1 MAYKVYAKG
10 NYLIL
15 QDTITNEFFEDA
27 KANVLVRK
35 LLVAD
40 TSYSFTF
47 KGGTPQ
53 INNVALSDL
62 KQFDGTAWASAA
74 AFETFI
80 FSNTGFNPVSQE
92 QLTDVQTALNNLQVQ
107 SGLSS
112 FNLDPVLS
120 TQNNPQTPNVGDR
133 YLVGLTPTGV
143 WLGKENYLAEGNGTG
158 WIFTTPLNDMI
169 IVDTS
174 TDITFRYNGTLWL
187 QWGASS
193 ILHNGNRLA
202 ATMTI
207 GTNDNFG
214 VTFKTNNSTR
224 VSIGTTTIINYLVT
238 RFNSE
243 TASSLVYLDAS
254 KNLKSLSTATYPDIT
269 ELSYLKGATS
279 SVQSQLNAKSPLN
292 VTLERKTS
300 SLVYLDAS
308 KNLKSLS
315 TATYPDITELSYLK
329 GATSSVQ
336 SQLNAKSPLN
346 VTLERKTSS
355 YTLVASDNTKLIE
368 MNVATANTLTINT
381 GLFSAGNQVLIS
393 QYGAGQT
400 SFVAGAGMTLRS
412 DGGKLK
418 IGTQYSLATL
428 IFISATEAY
437 ITGNLIL

>member
-15 QDTITNEFFEDA
+15 QDTVTNEFFEDA

-35 LLVAD
+35 LLAAD

-53 INNVALSDL
+53 INNVALTDL

-107 SGLSS
+107 SGVSS

-133 YLVGLTPTGV
+133 YLIGLIPTGDWV
-143 WLGKENYLAEGNGTG
+143 GKQNYLAEGNGTG
-158 WIFTTPLNDMI
+158 WIYTTPINDMI
-169 IVDTS
+169 IVDTN
-174 TDITFRYNGTLWL
+174 TDITFRYNGTEWK

-193 ILHNGNRLA
+193 ILQNGNRLQ

-214 VTFKTNNSTR
+214 VYFKTNNLTR
-224 VSIGTTTIINYLVT
+224 FAIGTSTIINYLVT
-238 RFNSE
+238 RFDSE
-243 TASSLVYLDAS
+243 TASTLVYLDGS
-254 KNLKSLSTATYPDIT
+254 KNLKSLPTATYPNIT
-269 ELSYLKGATS
+269 ELSYVKGATS
-279 SVQSQLNAKSPLN
+279 SVQTQLNAKSPLN
-292 VTLERKTS
+292 VTLDRKT
-300 SLVYLDAS
+300 A
-308 KNLKSLS
+308 
-315 TATYPDITELSYLK
+315 
-329 GATSSVQ
+329 
-336 SQLNAKSPLN
+336 
-346 VTLERKTSS
+346 S
-355 YTLVASDNTKLIE
+355 YTLVAGDNGKLIE
-368 MNVATANTLTINT
+368 MNVASANTLTINT
-381 GLFSAGNQVLIS
+381 SLFSAGNQVLVS

-418 IGTQYSLATL
+418 IGNQFSLATL

-437 ITGNLIL
+437 LTGNLIL

>member
-35 LLVAD
+35 LLAAD

-53 INNVALSDL
+53 INNVALADL

-107 SGLSS
+107 SGVSS

-120 TQNNPQTPNVGDR
+120 IQNNPQTPNVGDR
-133 YLVGLTPTGV
+133 YLVGLIPTGDWV
-143 WLGKENYLAEGNGTG
+143 GKANYLAEGNGTG
-158 WIFTTPLNDMI
+158 WIFTTPINDMI

-174 TDITFRYNGTLWL
+174 TDITFRYNGTSWL

-193 ILHNGNRLA
+193 ILQNGNRLA
-202 ATMTI
+202 AAMNI
-207 GTNDNFG
+207 GTNDNFA
-214 VTFKTNNSTR
+214 VTFKSNNLTR
-224 VSIGTTTIINYLVT
+224 ISIGTTSIINYLPVQ
-238 RFNSE
+238 FSQE
-243 TASSLVYLDAS
+243 TANTLAYFDSVKAI
-254 KNLKSLSTATYPDIT
+254 KSLSTATYPNIT

-292 VTLERKTS
+292 VTLDRKT
-300 SLVYLDAS
+300 A
-308 KNLKSLS
+308 
-315 TATYPDITELSYLK
+315 
-329 GATSSVQ
+329 
-336 SQLNAKSPLN
+336 
-346 VTLERKTSS
+346 S
-355 YTLVASDNTKLIE
+355 YTLVAGDNSKLIE
-368 MNVATANTLTINT
+368 MNLAIANTLTINT
-381 GLFSAGNQVLIS
+381 GLFSSGNQVLIS
-393 QYGAGQT
+393 QYGTGQT

-437 ITGNLIL
+437 LTGNLIL

>member
-1 MAYKVYAKG
+1 MAYKVFAKG

-35 LLVAD
+35 LLAAD

-62 KQFDGTAWASAA
+62 KQFDGTAWASAS

-107 SGLSS
+107 SGVSS

-120 TQNNPQTPNVGDR
+120 IQNNPQTPNVGDR
-133 YLVGLTPTGV
+133 YLVGLIPTGDWV
-143 WLGKENYLAEGNGTG
+143 GKENYLAEGNGTG
-158 WIFTTPLNDMI
+158 WIFTTPINDMI

-174 TDITFRYNGTLWL
+174 TDITFRYNGTSWV

-193 ILHNGNRLA
+193 ILQNGNRLA
-202 ATMTI
+202 ANMTI
-207 GTNDNFG
+207 GTNDNFA
-214 VTFKTNNSTR
+214 VTFKTNNSVRFLISNSLITNNV
-224 VSIGTTTIINYLVT
+224 VS

-243 TASSLVYLDAS
+243 TASTLVYLDAS

-292 VTLERKTS
+292 VTLDRKT
-300 SLVYLDAS
+300 A
-308 KNLKSLS
+308 
-315 TATYPDITELSYLK
+315 
-329 GATSSVQ
+329 
-336 SQLNAKSPLN
+336 
-346 VTLERKTSS
+346 S
-355 YTLVASDNTKLIE
+355 YTLVAGDNTKLIE

-437 ITGNLIL
+437 LTGNLIL

>member
-35 LLVAD
+35 MLVAD

-62 KQFDGTAWASAA
+62 KQFDGSAWASAA

-107 SGLSS
+107 SGVSS

-120 TQNNPQTPNVGDR
+120 IQNNPQPPTIGDR
-133 YLVGLTPTGV
+133 YLVGLIPTGDWV
-143 WLGKENYLAEGNGTG
+143 NKENFLAEGNGTA
-158 WIFTTPLNDMI
+158 WIFTTPINDMI

-174 TDITFRYNGTLWL
+174 TDNTFRYNGTSWI

-193 ILHNGNRLA
+193 ILQNGNRLA
-202 ATMTI
+202 AAMTI
-207 GTNDNFG
+207 GTNDNFA
-214 VTFKTNNSTR
+214 VNFKVNNQTR
-224 VSIGTTTIINYLVT
+224 FSINPSTIINYLPT
-238 RFNSE
+238 RLNTE
-243 TASSLVYLDAS
+243 TASTLVYLDTS

-269 ELSYLKGATS
+269 ELSYVKGATS
-279 SVQSQLNAKSPLN
+279 SVQTQLNAKSPLN
-292 VTLERKTS
+292 VTLDRKT
-300 SLVYLDAS
+300 A
-308 KNLKSLS
+308 
-315 TATYPDITELSYLK
+315 
-329 GATSSVQ
+329 
-336 SQLNAKSPLN
+336 
-346 VTLERKTSS
+346 S
-355 YTLVASDNTKLIE
+355 YTLVAGDNGKVIE
-368 MNVATANTLTINT
+368 MNVATANTLTVNASV
-381 GLFSAGNQVLIS
+381 FSAGNQVIIS

-418 IGTQYSLATL
+418 IGSQFSLATL

-437 ITGNLIL
+437 LTGNLLL

>member
-35 LLVAD
+35 LLAAD

-53 INNVALSDL
+53 INNVALTDL
-62 KQFDGTAWASAA
+62 KQFDGSAWASAS

-107 SGLSS
+107 SGVSS

-120 TQNNPQTPNVGDR
+120 TQNTPQTPNVGDR
-133 YLVGLTPTGV
+133 YLIGTNPTGD
-143 WLGKENYLAEGNGTG
+143 WIGKENYLAEGNGTG
-158 WIFTTPLNDMI
+158 WIFTTPINDMI

-174 TDITFRYNGTLWL
+174 TDITFRYNGTSWV

-193 ILHNGNRLA
+193 ILQNGNRLA
-202 ATMTI
+202 ANMNI
-207 GTNDNFG
+207 GTNDNFAI
-214 VTFKTNNSTR
+214 TFKTNNLTRFSISTN
-224 VSIGTTTIINYLVT
+224 TIINFLVT

-243 TASSLVYLDAS
+243 TANTLVYLDAS

-279 SVQSQLNAKSPLN
+279 SVQTQLNAKSPLN
-292 VTLERKTS
+292 VTLDRKT
-300 SLVYLDAS
+300 A
-308 KNLKSLS
+308 
-315 TATYPDITELSYLK
+315 
-329 GATSSVQ
+329 
-336 SQLNAKSPLN
+336 
-346 VTLERKTSS
+346 S
-355 YTLVASDNTKLIE
+355 YTLIAGDNGKLIE
-368 MNVATANTLTINT
+368 MNVATANTITINT
-381 GLFSAGNQVLIS
+381 GLFIAGNQILIS

-418 IGTQYSLATL
+418 IGTQFSLATL

-437 ITGNLIL
+437 LTGNLIL

>member
-53 INNVALSDL
+53 INNVALTDL

-107 SGLSS
+107 SGVSS

-133 YLVGLTPTGV
+133 YLIGLIPTGDWV
-143 WLGKENYLAEGNGTG
+143 GKENYLAEGNGTG
-158 WIFTTPLNDMI
+158 WIFTTPINDMI

-174 TDITFRYNGTLWL
+174 TDITFRYNGTSWV

-193 ILHNGNRLA
+193 ILQNGNRLA

-207 GTNDNFG
+207 GTNDNFAVG
-214 VTFKTNNSTR
+214 FKTNNLTR
-224 VSIGTTTIINYLVT
+224 FSIGTTTIINYLVT

-243 TASSLVYLDAS
+243 TASTLVYLDAS
-254 KNLKSLSTATYPDIT
+254 KNLKSLPTATYPDIA
-269 ELSYLKGATS
+269 ELSYVKGATS
-279 SVQSQLNAKSPLN
+279 SVQTQLNAKSPLN
-292 VTLERKTS
+292 LTLDRKTS
-300 SLVYLDAS
+300 
-308 KNLKSLS
+308 N
-315 TATYPDITELSYLK
+315 
-329 GATSSVQ
+329 
-336 SQLNAKSPLN
+336 
-346 VTLERKTSS
+346 
-355 YTLVASDNTKLIE
+355 YTLVAGDNGKVIE
-368 MNVATANTLTINT
+368 MNVASANTLTVNAS
-381 GLFSAGNQVLIS
+381 LFSAGNQIVIA

-418 IGTQYSLATL
+418 IGTQFSLATL

-437 ITGNLIL
+437 LTGNLIL

>member
-1 MAYKVYAKG
+1 MAYKVFAKG

-35 LLVAD
+35 LLAAD

-107 SGLSS
+107 SGVSS

-133 YLVGLTPTGV
+133 YLVGLIPTGDWV
-143 WLGKENYLAEGNGTG
+143 GKENYLAEGNGTG
-158 WIFTTPLNDMI
+158 WIFTTPINDMI

-174 TDITFRYNGTLWL
+174 TDITFRYNGTEWK

-193 ILHNGNRLA
+193 ILQNGNRLSA
-202 ATMTI
+202 AMNI
-207 GTNDNFG
+207 GTNDNFA
-214 VTFKTNNSTR
+214 VTFKSNNLTR

-243 TASSLVYLDAS
+243 TASTLVYLDAS

-292 VTLERKTS
+292 VTLDRKT
-300 SLVYLDAS
+300 A
-308 KNLKSLS
+308 
-315 TATYPDITELSYLK
+315 
-329 GATSSVQ
+329 
-336 SQLNAKSPLN
+336 
-346 VTLERKTSS
+346 S
-355 YTLVASDNTKLIE
+355 YTLVAGDNSKLIE

-381 GLFSAGNQVLIS
+381 GLFSVGNQVLIS

-437 ITGNLIL
+437 LTGNLIL

>member
-15 QDTITNEFFEDA
+15 QDTVTNEFFEDA

-62 KQFDGTAWASAA
+62 KQFDGSAWASAA

-107 SGLSS
+107 SGVSS

-120 TQNNPQTPNVGDR
+120 IQNNPQTPNVGDR
-133 YLVGLTPTGV
+133 YLIGLIPTGDWV
-143 WLGKENYLAEGNGTG
+143 GKENYLAEGNGTG
-158 WIFTTPLNDMI
+158 WIYTTPINDMI

-174 TDITFRYNGTLWL
+174 TDITFRYNGTSWV

-193 ILHNGNRLA
+193 ILQNGNRLA
-202 ATMTI
+202 AAMTI
-207 GTNDNFG
+207 GTNDNFS
-214 VTFKTNNSTR
+214 VNFKTNNVNRLSISSANITATLPFRST
-224 VSIGTTTIINYLVT
+224 
-238 RFNSE
+238 SE
-243 TASSLVYLDAS
+243 TANTLIHLNAN
-254 KNLKSLSTATYPDIT
+254 KEIRTLSTATYPDTT
-269 ELSYLKGATS
+269 ELSYVKGATS
-279 SVQSQLNAKSPLN
+279 SVQTQLNAKSPLN
-292 VTLERKTS
+292 VTLDRKT
-300 SLVYLDAS
+300 A
-308 KNLKSLS
+308 
-315 TATYPDITELSYLK
+315 
-329 GATSSVQ
+329 
-336 SQLNAKSPLN
+336 
-346 VTLERKTSS
+346 S
-355 YTLVASDNTKLIE
+355 YTLVAGDNGKLIE
-368 MNVATANTLTINT
+368 MNVASANTLTINT

-418 IGTQYSLATL
+418 IGTQFSLATL

-437 ITGNLIL
+437 LTGNLLL

>member
-53 INNVALSDL
+53 INNVALTDL

-107 SGLSS
+107 SGVSS

-133 YLVGLTPTGV
+133 YLIGLIPTGDWV
-143 WLGKENYLAEGNGTG
+143 GKENYLAEGNGTG
-158 WIFTTPLNDMI
+158 WIFTTPINDMI

-174 TDITFRYNGTLWL
+174 TDITFRYNGTSWV

-193 ILHNGNRLA
+193 ILQNGNRLA

-207 GTNDNFG
+207 GTNDNFAVG
-214 VTFKTNNSTR
+214 FKTNNLTR
-224 VSIGTTTIINYLVT
+224 FSIGTTTIINYLVT

-243 TASSLVYLDAS
+243 TASTLVYLDAS
-254 KNLKSLSTATYPDIT
+254 KNLKSLPTATYPDIA
-269 ELSYLKGATS
+269 ELSYVKGATS
-279 SVQSQLNAKSPLN
+279 SVQTQLNAKSPLN
-292 VTLERKTS
+292 LTLDRKTS
-300 SLVYLDAS
+300 
-308 KNLKSLS
+308 N
-315 TATYPDITELSYLK
+315 
-329 GATSSVQ
+329 
-336 SQLNAKSPLN
+336 
-346 VTLERKTSS
+346 
-355 YTLVASDNTKLIE
+355 YTLVAGDNGKVIE
-368 MNVATANTLTINT
+368 MNVASANTLTINT

-418 IGTQYSLATL
+418 IGTQFSLATL

-437 ITGNLIL
+437 LTGNLIL

>member
-35 LLVAD
+35 MLVAD

-62 KQFDGTAWASAA
+62 KQFDGSAWASAA

-107 SGLSS
+107 SGVSS

-120 TQNNPQTPNVGDR
+120 IQNNPQPPTIGDR
-133 YLVGLTPTGV
+133 YLVGLIPTGDWV
-143 WLGKENYLAEGNGTG
+143 GKENFLAEGNGTA
-158 WIFTTPLNDMI
+158 WIFTTPINDMI

-174 TDITFRYNGTLWL
+174 TDNTFRYNGTSWI

-193 ILHNGNRLA
+193 ILQNGNRLA
-202 ATMTI
+202 AAMTI
-207 GTNDNFG
+207 GTNDNFA
-214 VTFKTNNSTR
+214 VNFKVNNQTR
-224 VSIGTTTIINYLVT
+224 FSINPSTIINYLPT
-238 RFNSE
+238 RLNTE
-243 TASSLVYLDAS
+243 TASTLVYLDAS

-269 ELSYLKGATS
+269 ELSYVKGATS
-279 SVQSQLNAKSPLN
+279 SVQTQLNAKSPLN
-292 VTLERKTS
+292 VTLDRKT
-300 SLVYLDAS
+300 A
-308 KNLKSLS
+308 
-315 TATYPDITELSYLK
+315 
-329 GATSSVQ
+329 
-336 SQLNAKSPLN
+336 
-346 VTLERKTSS
+346 S
-355 YTLVASDNTKLIE
+355 YTLVAGDNGKVIE
-368 MNVATANTLTINT
+368 MNVATANTLTVNASV
-381 GLFSAGNQVLIS
+381 FSAGNQVIIS

-418 IGTQYSLATL
+418 IGSQFSLATL

-437 ITGNLIL
+437 LTGNLLL

>member
-35 LLVAD
+35 LLAAD

-107 SGLSS
+107 SGVSS

-133 YLVGLTPTGV
+133 YLIGLIPTGDWV
-143 WLGKENYLAEGNGTG
+143 GKQNYLAEGNGTG
-158 WIFTTPLNDMI
+158 WIYTTPINDMI
-169 IVDTS
+169 IVDTN
-174 TDITFRYNGTLWL
+174 TDITFRYNGTEWK

-193 ILHNGNRLA
+193 ILQNGNRLQ

-214 VTFKTNNSTR
+214 VYFKTNNLTR
-224 VSIGTTTIINYLVT
+224 FAIGTSTIINYLVT
-238 RFNSE
+238 RFDSE
-243 TASSLVYLDAS
+243 TASTLVYLDGS
-254 KNLKSLSTATYPDIT
+254 KNLKSLPTATYPDIT
-269 ELSYLKGATS
+269 ELSYVKGATS
-279 SVQSQLNAKSPLN
+279 SIQTQLNAKSPLN
-292 VTLERKTS
+292 VTLDRKT
-300 SLVYLDAS
+300 A
-308 KNLKSLS
+308 
-315 TATYPDITELSYLK
+315 
-329 GATSSVQ
+329 
-336 SQLNAKSPLN
+336 
-346 VTLERKTSS
+346 S
-355 YTLVASDNTKLIE
+355 YTLVAGDNGKLIE
-368 MNVATANTLTINT
+368 MNVASANTLTINT
-381 GLFSAGNQVLIS
+381 SLFSAGNQVLVS

-437 ITGNLIL
+437 LTGNLIL

>member
-15 QDTITNEFFEDA
+15 QDTVTNEFFEDA

-53 INNVALSDL
+53 INNVALTDL
-62 KQFDGTAWASAA
+62 KQFDGSAWASAA

-107 SGLSS
+107 SGVSS

-133 YLVGLTPTGV
+133 YLIGLIPTGD
-143 WLGKENYLAEGNGTG
+143 WIGKENFLAEGNGTG
-158 WIFTTPLNDMI
+158 WIFTTPINDMI

-174 TDITFRYNGTLWL
+174 TDMTFRYNGTSWIP
-187 QWGASS
+187 WGASS
-193 ILHNGNRLA
+193 ILQNGNRLA
-202 ATMTI
+202 AEMTI
-207 GTNDNFG
+207 GTNDNFN
-214 VTFKTNNSTR
+214 VNIKTNNIKKIT
-224 VSIGTTTIINYLVT
+224 VGTSTIINYLVT

-243 TASSLVYLDAS
+243 TASTLVYLDGS

-279 SVQSQLNAKSPLN
+279 SVQTQLNAKSPLN
-292 VTLERKTS
+292 VTLDRKTS
-300 SLVYLDAS
+300 
-308 KNLKSLS
+308 N
-315 TATYPDITELSYLK
+315 
-329 GATSSVQ
+329 
-336 SQLNAKSPLN
+336 
-346 VTLERKTSS
+346 
-355 YTLVASDNTKLIE
+355 YTLVAGDNGKVIE
-368 MNVATANTLTINT
+368 MNVATANTITINT
-381 GLFSAGNQVLIS
+381 GLFIAGNQVLVS

-418 IGTQYSLATL
+418 IGTQFSLATL

-437 ITGNLIL
+437 LTGNLLL

>member
-1 MAYKVYAKG
+1 MAYKVFAKG

-107 SGLSS
+107 SGVSS

-133 YLVGLTPTGV
+133 YLVGLIPTGDWV
-143 WLGKENYLAEGNGTG
+143 GKENYLAEGNGTG
-158 WIFTTPLNDMI
+158 WIFTTPINDMI

-174 TDITFRYNGTLWL
+174 TDITFRYNGTEWK

-193 ILHNGNRLA
+193 ILQNGNRLSA
-202 ATMTI
+202 AMNI
-207 GTNDNFG
+207 GTNDNFA
-214 VTFKTNNSTR
+214 VTFKSNNLTR

-243 TASSLVYLDAS
+243 TASTLVYLDAS

-292 VTLERKTS
+292 VTLDRKT
-300 SLVYLDAS
+300 A
-308 KNLKSLS
+308 
-315 TATYPDITELSYLK
+315 
-329 GATSSVQ
+329 
-336 SQLNAKSPLN
+336 
-346 VTLERKTSS
+346 S
-355 YTLVASDNTKLIE
+355 YTLVAGDNSKLIE

-437 ITGNLIL
+437 LTGNLIL

>member
-10 NYLIL
+10 NCLIL

-53 INNVALSDL
+53 INNVALTDL

-107 SGLSS
+107 SGVSS

-133 YLVGLTPTGV
+133 YLIGLIPTGDWV
-143 WLGKENYLAEGNGTG
+143 GKENYLAEGNGTG
-158 WIFTTPLNDMI
+158 WIFTTPINDMI

-174 TDITFRYNGTLWL
+174 TDITFRYNGTSWV

-193 ILHNGNRLA
+193 ILQNGNRLA

-207 GTNDNFG
+207 GTNDNFAVG
-214 VTFKTNNSTR
+214 FKTNNLTR
-224 VSIGTTTIINYLVT
+224 FSIGTTTIINYLVT

-243 TASSLVYLDAS
+243 TASTLVYLDAS
-254 KNLKSLSTATYPDIT
+254 KNLKSLPTATYPDIA
-269 ELSYLKGATS
+269 ELSYVKGATS
-279 SVQSQLNAKSPLN
+279 SVQTQLNAKSPLN
-292 VTLERKTS
+292 LTLDRKTS
-300 SLVYLDAS
+300 
-308 KNLKSLS
+308 N
-315 TATYPDITELSYLK
+315 
-329 GATSSVQ
+329 
-336 SQLNAKSPLN
+336 
-346 VTLERKTSS
+346 
-355 YTLVASDNTKLIE
+355 YTLVAGDNGKVIE
-368 MNVATANTLTINT
+368 MNVASANTLTVNAS
-381 GLFSAGNQVLIS
+381 LFSAGNQIVIA

-418 IGTQYSLATL
+418 IGTQFSLATL

-437 ITGNLIL
+437 LTGNLIL

>member
-1 MAYKVYAKG
+1 
-10 NYLIL
+10 
-15 QDTITNEFFEDA
+15 
-27 KANVLVRK
+27 
-35 LLVAD
+35 
-40 TSYSFTF
+40 
-47 KGGTPQ
+47 
-53 INNVALSDL
+53 
-62 KQFDGTAWASAA
+62 
-74 AFETFI
+74 
-80 FSNTGFNPVSQE
+80 
-92 QLTDVQTALNNLQVQ
+92 
-107 SGLSS
+107 
-112 FNLDPVLS
+112 
-120 TQNNPQTPNVGDR
+120 
-133 YLVGLTPTGV
+133 
-143 WLGKENYLAEGNGTG
+143 
-158 WIFTTPLNDMI
+158 MI

-174 TDITFRYNGTLWL
+174 TDITFRYNGTSWV

-193 ILHNGNRLA
+193 ILQNGNRLA

-207 GTNDNFG
+207 GTNDNFA
-214 VTFKTNNSTR
+214 VTFKTNNLTR
-224 VSIGTTTIINYLVT
+224 FSIGTNTIINYLVT

-243 TASSLVYLDAS
+243 TANTLVYLDSS

-300 SLVYLDAS
+300 
-308 KNLKSLS
+308 N
-315 TATYPDITELSYLK
+315 
-329 GATSSVQ
+329 
-336 SQLNAKSPLN
+336 
-346 VTLERKTSS
+346 

-437 ITGNLIL
+437 LTGNLIL

>member
-35 LLVAD
+35 LLAAD

-53 INNVALSDL
+53 INNVALADL

-92 QLTDVQTALNNLQVQ
+92 QLTDLQTALNNLQVQ
-107 SGLSS
+107 SGVSS

-120 TQNNPQTPNVGDR
+120 IQNNPQTPNVGDR
-133 YLVGLTPTGV
+133 YLVGLIPTGDWV
-143 WLGKENYLAEGNGTG
+143 SKENYLAEGNGTG
-158 WIFTTPLNDMI
+158 WIFTTPINDMI

-174 TDITFRYNGTLWL
+174 TDITFRYNGTEWK

-193 ILHNGNRLA
+193 ILQNGNRLS

-207 GTNDNFG
+207 GTNDNFA
-214 VTFKTNNSTR
+214 VTFKSNNLTR

-243 TASSLVYLDAS
+243 TASTLVYLDS
-254 KNLKSLSTATYPDIT
+254 
-269 ELSYLKGATS
+269 
-279 SVQSQLNAKSPLN
+279 
-292 VTLERKTS
+292 
-300 SLVYLDAS
+300 S

-437 ITGNLIL
+437 LTGNLIL

>member
-1 MAYKVYAKG
+1 MAYKVFAKG

-15 QDTITNEFFEDA
+15 QDTITNEFIEDA

-35 LLVAD
+35 LLAAD

-74 AFETFI
+74 AFENFI

-107 SGLSS
+107 SGVSS

-120 TQNNPQTPNVGDR
+120 IQNNPQTPNVGDR
-133 YLVGLTPTGV
+133 FLIGLIPTGD
-143 WLGKENYLAEGNGTG
+143 WIGKENYLAEGNGTG
-158 WIFTTPLNDMI
+158 WIYTTPINDMI

-174 TDITFRYNGTLWL
+174 TDITFRYNGTEWK

-193 ILHNGNRLA
+193 ILQNGNRLLA
-202 ATMTI
+202 NMNI
-207 GTNDNFG
+207 GTNDNFS
-214 VTFKTNNSTR
+214 VTFKTNNLTRFSISTN
-224 VSIGTTTIINYLVT
+224 TIINYLVT

-243 TASSLVYLDAS
+243 TASTLVYLDAS

-300 SLVYLDAS
+300 
-308 KNLKSLS
+308 N
-315 TATYPDITELSYLK
+315 
-329 GATSSVQ
+329 
-336 SQLNAKSPLN
+336 
-346 VTLERKTSS
+346 
-355 YTLVASDNTKLIE
+355 YTLQGSDNGKLIE

-381 GLFSAGNQVLIS
+381 GLFIAGNQVLIS

-437 ITGNLIL
+437 LTGNLIL

>member
-27 KANVLVRK
+27 KANILVRK
-35 LLVAD
+35 LLAAD

-53 INNVALSDL
+53 INNVALTDL
-62 KQFDGTAWASAA
+62 KQFDGSAWASAA

-107 SGLSS
+107 SGVSS

-120 TQNNPQTPNVGDR
+120 TQNTPQTPNVGDR
-133 YLVGLTPTGV
+133 YLIGLIPTGD
-143 WLGKENYLAEGNGTG
+143 WIGKENYLAEGNGTG
-158 WIFTTPLNDMI
+158 WIFTTPINDMI

-174 TDITFRYNGTLWL
+174 TDITFRYNGTSWV

-193 ILHNGNRLA
+193 ILQNGNRLA

-207 GTNDNFG
+207 GTNDNYG
-214 VTFKTNNSTR
+214 VKIKTNNITR
-224 VSIGTTTIINYLVT
+224 LTIATTAI
-238 RFNSE
+238 
-243 TASSLVYLDAS
+243 TASLPLVLSQETLNTLVYLDGSRAIRT
-254 KNLKSLSTATYPDIT
+254 LSTATYPDIT
-269 ELSYLKGATS
+269 ELSYVKGATS

-292 VTLERKTS
+292 VTLDRKT
-300 SLVYLDAS
+300 A
-308 KNLKSLS
+308 
-315 TATYPDITELSYLK
+315 
-329 GATSSVQ
+329 
-336 SQLNAKSPLN
+336 
-346 VTLERKTSS
+346 S
-355 YTLVASDNTKLIE
+355 YTLIAGDNGKVIE

-381 GLFSAGNQVLIS
+381 GLFIAGNQILIS

-418 IGTQYSLATL
+418 IGTQFSLATL

-437 ITGNLIL
+437 LTGNLIL

>member
-53 INNVALSDL
+53 INNVALTDL

-107 SGLSS
+107 SGVSS

-133 YLVGLTPTGV
+133 YLIGLIPTGDWV
-143 WLGKENYLAEGNGTG
+143 GKENYLAEGNGTG
-158 WIFTTPLNDMI
+158 WIFTTPINDMI

-174 TDITFRYNGTLWL
+174 TDITFRYNGTSWV

-193 ILHNGNRLA
+193 ILQNGNRLA

-207 GTNDNFG
+207 GTNDNFAVG
-214 VTFKTNNSTR
+214 FKTNNLTR
-224 VSIGTTTIINYLVT
+224 FSIGTTTIINYLVT

-243 TASSLVYLDAS
+243 TASTLVYLDAS
-254 KNLKSLSTATYPDIT
+254 KNLKSLPTATYPDIA
-269 ELSYLKGATS
+269 ELSYVKGATS
-279 SVQSQLNAKSPLN
+279 SVQTQLNAKSPLN
-292 VTLERKTS
+292 LTLDRKTS
-300 SLVYLDAS
+300 
-308 KNLKSLS
+308 N
-315 TATYPDITELSYLK
+315 
-329 GATSSVQ
+329 
-336 SQLNAKSPLN
+336 
-346 VTLERKTSS
+346 
-355 YTLVASDNTKLIE
+355 YTLVAGDNGKVIE
-368 MNVATANTLTINT
+368 MNVASANTLTVNAS
-381 GLFSAGNQVLIS
+381 LFSAGNQIVIA

-400 SFVAGAGMTLRS
+400 TITAGAGVTLRS

-418 IGTQYSLATL
+418 INTQYSIATI

-437 ITGNLIL
+437 VSGNLAV